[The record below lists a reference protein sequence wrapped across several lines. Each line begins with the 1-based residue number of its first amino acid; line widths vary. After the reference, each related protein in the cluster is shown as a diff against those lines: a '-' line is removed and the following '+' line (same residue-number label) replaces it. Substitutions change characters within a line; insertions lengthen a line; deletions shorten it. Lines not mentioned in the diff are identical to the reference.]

1 MILSDVAFRDID
13 PVCINPART
22 TAKFREQQIEKLREL
37 ILNLKEPIDYYEIS
51 EKCGLEIG
59 YDKSVKG
66 RKYANPHRAQSL
78 VTAMIKKYPGDF
90 EIVRLPFRDCRGTL
104 HFRPHVRVADINLK
118 L

>member
-1 MILSDVAFRDID
+1 MILSDVAFRDTA
-13 PVCINPART
+13 PVCINSART

-59 YDKSVKG
+59 YDLSVKG
-66 RKYANPHRAQSL
+66 RKYTNPHRAQSL
-78 VTAMIKKYPGDF
+78 VTAMIKKYPDDF
-90 EIVRLPFRDCRGTL
+90 EIIRLPFRDGRGTL
-104 HFRPHVRVADINLK
+104 HFRPHVQRAVKGLK